1 MILSQKIVIFCERF
15 VYYIFF
21 ALLSFILLANINSDS
36 GLPYTFI
43 FICALIVPVLV
54 AHLSCIKKVIKK
66 TITLLYTSKKIIVL
80 IILAGIILRALP
92 LLCDF
97 TWILAD
103 NEGDCA
109 VHYFGAQQLAFN
121 GFLNDN
127 NARYEA
133 IFIQL
138 YSYTFIL
145 SVFVN

>member
-1 MILSQKIVIFCERF
+1 MINDPNE
-15 VYYIFF
+15 
-21 ALLSFILLANINSDS
+21 ANYSLWNLKNAFENGFD
-36 GLPYTFI
+36 
-43 FICALIVPVLV
+43 
-54 AHLSCIKKVIKK
+54 
-66 TITLLYTSKKIIVL
+66 
-80 IILAGIILRALP
+80 
-92 LLCDF
+92 
-97 TWILAD
+97 
-103 NEGDCA
+103 EGDCA